1 MRLAE
6 IMALRQDVCAGVLV
20 TLTERCPLHC
30 AHCSFAAGLRGR
42 HLDADHLLR
51 FVSTLDRRR
60 PPQLLMLTGG
70 EPLLR
75 PDLVARTAL
84 AANTAGT
91 RTAVL
96 TGAFFARGGDIPAP
110 IRRAAR
116 AVDHLSLSL
125 DVFHEREVPRAD
137 VFEVLRALLRDGT
150 ATSLHVTGTG
160 PDDPYLAEVTAQ
172 VETEFG
178 EDVPMLVA
186 GVQPLGRAA
195 SWAQAVPVADGSVA
209 PCATAAWPVIAVDG
223 VVVACCNQDV
233 VDGRMRP
240 DHLVLG
246 DIARSDWADVQERAQ
261 ARPVLRMVRTVGPL
275 HIAARAQANCAS
287 HLAAAA
293 PATGTTDTAP
303 HQLSPAVPHQPS
315 DSPARQLPIASVTHP
330 APPPSPTPSEPGS
343 YCGTCHLLPHS
354 PGALAWATRAGSGP
368 VGELLQAAARD
379 RSGGPQ
385 ALLRRHGIPR
395 YAHLVGGE
403 A

>member
-42 HLDADHLLR
+42 HLNADHLLR
-51 FVSTLDRRR
+51 FVTTFAERR
-60 PPQLLMLTGG
+60 PPQVLMLTGG

-75 PDLVARTAL
+75 PDLVARTAW
-84 AANTAGT
+84 AANAAGT

-96 TGAFFARGGDIPAP
+96 TGAFFARGGDLPAP

-116 AVDHLSLSL
+116 AVDHFSLSL
-125 DVFHEREVPRAD
+125 DVFHEREVARAD
-137 VFEVLRALLRDGT
+137 VFEVLRTLLRDGT
-150 ATSLHVTGTG
+150 ATSLHVTGSG
-160 PDDPYLAEVTAQ
+160 ADDPYLAEVTAQ
-172 VETEFG
+172 VEAEFG

-186 GVQPLGRAA
+186 AVQPIGRAA
-195 SWAQAVPVADGSVA
+195 SWAGASAVADDSVA
-209 PCATAAWPVIAVDG
+209 PCATAAWPVVAVDG

-246 DIARSDWADVQERAQ
+246 DIASDDWAEVQERAQ
-261 ARPVLRMVRTVGPL
+261 GRPVLRMVRTVGPL
-275 HIAARAQANCAS
+275 HIATRAQANCATAPHVS
-287 HLAAAA
+287 TGSATAA
-293 PATGTTDTAP
+293 PAAGNHIPTGYCGSCHHLA
-303 HQLSPAVPHQPS
+303 
-315 DSPARQLPIASVTHP
+315 DSPAALDWAS
-330 APPPSPTPSEPGS
+330 
-343 YCGTCHLLPHS
+343 
-354 PGALAWATRAGSGP
+354 RAGSGP
-368 VGELLQAAARD
+368 VGELLQAAALD